1 MSGRIVR
8 AVLAGVVGVLLLA
21 GCTSAPNSTTGGGH
35 GSAVPT
41 TPLPAGALGPNPGV
55 AFAWVGDP
63 ARPLPEADLRTVADN
78 NDVAV
83 LTAWNDNYDLAEN
96 VREMRTLKALNPRM
110 RVYLYY
116 NASLFPTRIRGPYL
130 PGFDASTMALHDQS
144 GQLVTHGAN
153 AQFPDGTAVYVDTT
167 SPAYQRWALDAVTS
181 TVKLGY
187 AGVVLDSYN
196 GLVLGDRQSQYWAN
210 KIGGDKVTAWDAG
223 LFDFGHQLA
232 DRLGRDRV
240 VYNGIS
246 PTLAGQVDRNLA
258 HLSYLGGAV
267 NEEFCVMYPK
277 PEVDHVAQD
286 VQIMQSSGA
295 GLLLEHVNPG
305 GAGSQQ
311 RIDELNSFCYAAFLI
326 GYRPGSSYFLSS
338 VTYRADQLYSLP
350 ADVHLQLGD
359 PVATAVQAGD
369 GVYTRRFAHGLVLLN
384 LTDHDR
390 TLSSPVSGVLARDGR
405 GLGSVRVGGSV
416 TVPGESALYVYSG

>member
-1 MSGRIVR
+1 MVPTR
-8 AVLAGVVGVLLLA
+8 A
-21 GCTSAPNSTTGGGH
+21 SRSR
-35 GSAVPT
+35 GSAT
-41 TPLPAGALGPNPGV
+41 RPG
-55 AFAWVGDP
+55 
-63 ARPLPEADLRTVADN
+63 RCREADLRTVADN

-96 VREMRTLKALNPRM
+96 VREMRALKALNPRM

-116 NASLFPTRIRGPYL
+116 NASLFPTQIRGPYL
-130 PGFDASTMALHDQS
+130 TGFDPRTMALHDQS
-144 GQLVTHGAN
+144 GQVISHGAN
-153 AQFPDGTAVYVDTT
+153 SQFPDGTAVYVDTT
-167 SPAYQRWALDAVTS
+167 SSAYRDWALNAVST

-210 KIGGDKVTAWDAG
+210 KIGEEKVTAWNAG
-223 LFDFGHQLA
+223 LLDFGHRLA
-232 DRLGRDRV
+232 DRLGRDHV
-240 VYNGIS
+240 LYNGIS

-286 VQIMQSSGA
+286 VQIMQSPQA

-305 GAGSQQ
+305 ATRSQQ

-326 GYRPGSSYFLSS
+326 GYRPGSTYFLSS

-359 PVATAVQAGD
+359 PLAAAVDSGD
-369 GVYTRRFAHGLVLLN
+369 GVFSRRFAHGLVFVN
-384 LTDHDR
+384 LGDHDR
-390 TLSSPVSGVLARDGR
+390 TVTSPVAGVLARNGR
-405 GLGSVRVGGSV
+405 SLGSVRAGGDV
-416 TVPGESALYVYSG
+416 TVPGDGALYVYSG